1 VTTLV
6 AIVVGL
12 VLLTAINGLACRR
25 GAAARVKATTAFLVF
40 WLVLC
45 VVDAVLGVVAGNP
58 VGNQV
63 VTRGLVFLVVAVCG
77 YLLARRHPAAPDD

>member
-40 WLVLC
+40 WFVLC
-45 VVDAVLGVVAGNP
+45 VVDAVLGVVAGNR

-63 VTRGLVFLVVAVCG
+63 LTRALIFLVVAACG
-77 YLLARRHPAAPDD
+77 YLLARRHPAAPDE